1 MALLSASQ
9 HLLVR
14 SKKGAKFVP
23 CKCTCTGKVTV
34 VTHTTVWWKVL
45 MVFLHNR
52 VAESHEILSECS
64 HL

>member
-1 MALLSASQ
+1 MALVSASY

-23 CKCTCTGKVTV
+23 CICIGMVKV

-45 MVFLHNR
+45 KAFLHNR
-52 VAESHEILSECS
+52 AADSHEILSECS
-64 HL
+64 HQ